1 MISHLN
7 KKQRE
12 SPQRVQDLQVQ
23 TIEQREKIMASL
35 KEKHDIK

>member
-1 MISHLN
+1 
-7 KKQRE
+7 
-12 SPQRVQDLQVQ
+12 VQDLQVQ